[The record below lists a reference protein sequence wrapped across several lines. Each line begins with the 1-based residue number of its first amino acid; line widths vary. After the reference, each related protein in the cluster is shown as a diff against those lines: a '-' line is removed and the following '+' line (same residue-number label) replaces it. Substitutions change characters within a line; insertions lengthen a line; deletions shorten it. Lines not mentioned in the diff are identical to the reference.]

1 MRPLGASARL
11 WTLYGIYG
19 SQIKNWHGA
28 CYKARVEV
36 DFYTTMP
43 LVTHILESQDKPDA
57 LWHDPVPLQDVQSE
71 KPWHR
76 LAILLAAQGCTVT
89 EIAEKLERTVPWVS
103 LLLRQPWARERLS
116 QEINRAG
123 RDEIETLLRANG
135 VEALRR
141 VFALGEEAENESVK
155 LAANREILDRL
166 LGKPVQKVEAKQEVR
181 LDVENI
187 DRELKA
193 LEEQER
199 LLTGTRVSAGSMTLV
214 TIPLS
219 QSEVGEKEGARLAS
233 GGKESLAE
241 KVVAP
246 QGTQVIPTTL
256 P

>member
-1 MRPLGASARL
+1 
-11 WTLYGIYG
+11 
-19 SQIKNWHGA
+19 
-28 CYKARVEV
+28 
-36 DFYTTMP
+36 MP
-43 LVTHILESQDKPDA
+43 LVTHILEGQDKPDA

-103 LLLRQPWARERLS
+103 LLLRQPWARERLA

-166 LGKPVQKVEAKQEVR
+166 LGKPVQKVEAKQEVW

-199 LLTGTRVSAGSMTLV
+199 LLTGTRASAGSAIDGTISNVVNPSAKLALV
-214 TIPLS
+214 SVENTD
-219 QSEVGEKEGARLAS
+219 K
-233 GGKESLAE
+233 
-241 KVVAP
+241 
-246 QGTQVIPTTL
+246 
-256 P
+256 